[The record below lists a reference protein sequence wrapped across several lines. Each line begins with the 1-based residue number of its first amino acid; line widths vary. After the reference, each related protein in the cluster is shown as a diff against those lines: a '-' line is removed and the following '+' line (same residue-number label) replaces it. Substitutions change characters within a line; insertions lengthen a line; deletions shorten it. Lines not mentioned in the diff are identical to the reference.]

1 MSLTS
6 KFDEINQHEADPYD
20 WVDGDGPGVH
30 RKWVEDDVMEYVSLK
45 EPIPYAFNEDKIME
59 EIWDYIDG
67 TYDAHYSQ
75 SKYQSTQVIEDMGH
89 GMGFALGNVVKYCQ
103 RYGKKQGYNRADL
116 MKVIHYGIIALA
128 MHDREHEEEL
138 PTVRELAPES
148 EEIIYY

>member
-30 RKWVEDDVMEYVSLK
+30 KKWVEDEPLK
-45 EPIPYAFNEDKIME
+45 DLFSSAIPYAFKEDEILE
-59 EIWDYIDG
+59 EMWEYIDG

-75 SKYQSTQVIEDMGH
+75 SKYQSTQIIEDMGH

-128 MHDREHEEEL
+128 MHDREHEDKL
-138 PTVRELAPES
+138 PDSDDDLTE
-148 EEIIYY
+148 Y